1 MKNNEVKALLA
12 VSVIA
17 VPLVFSTGC
26 GKKTEAPADTASTVA
41 VTETMVA
48 ETIEDGLAN
57 MGIELETEVSVDE
70 TLDESMAG
78 TYYVIAEDGISA
90 YSEDSSESEVAD
102 TFPYDTEL
110 TVLGMSTDTNLF
122 KVSNADGT
130 YVWVSSEGL
139 DTVRGGLQESV
150 SEEPAPDETDTA
162 TSSTASDGSDFTLE
176 SVREQDWYKNLS
188 PEAQKSVDD
197 AIRNGGS
204 SGNSMVNPNWDNG
217 QYSGGTSTDVPWS
230 DITTGNGDYS
240 DLPPCKLD
248 Q

>member
-1 MKNNEVKALLA
+1 MKRNEFKALLA

-78 TYYVIAEDGISA
+78 TYYVISEDGISA

-102 TFPYDTEL
+102 TFSYDTEL

-130 YVWVSSEGL
+130 CVWVSSEGL

-150 SEEPAPDETDTA
+150 SEEPAPDETDT
-162 TSSTASDGSDFTLE
+162 TTSTASNSSGFTLE

-217 QYSGGTSTDVPWS
+217 QYDRGDGSETTWS
-230 DITTGNGDYS
+230 NITTGSGNHDGII
-240 DLPPCKLD
+240 PNKLD

>member
-1 MKNNEVKALLA
+1 MKRNEFKALLA

-26 GKKTEAPADTASTVA
+26 GKKTDNTAVEPTVQA
-41 VTETMVA
+41 EITATIEEQA
-48 ETIEDGLAN
+48 ETIE
-57 MGIELETEVSVDE
+57 ESVEESIPDITFDE

-78 TYYVIAEDGISA
+78 TYYVISEDGISA

-122 KVSNADGT
+122 KVSNADGS

-150 SEEPAPDETDTA
+150 SEEPAPEETDTA

-230 DITTGNGDYS
+230 NITTGDGDYS
-240 DLPPCKLD
+240 GLIPSKLD

>member
-1 MKNNEVKALLA
+1 MKRNEFKALLA

-17 VPLVFSTGC
+17 VPLVFATGC
-26 GKKTEAPADTASTVA
+26 GKKTDNTAVEPTVQA
-41 VTETMVA
+41 EITATIEEQA
-48 ETIEDGLAN
+48 ETIE
-57 MGIELETEVSVDE
+57 ESVEESIPDITFDE

-78 TYYVIAEDGISA
+78 TYYVIVEDGISA
-90 YSEDSSESEVAD
+90 YSEDSYESEVAD

-122 KVSNADGT
+122 KVSNADGS

-162 TSSTASDGSDFTLE
+162 TEGSETASSGDTLE
-176 SVREQDWYKNLS
+176 DVKKQDWYKSLT
-188 PEAQKSVDD
+188 PAERAALDD
-197 AIRNGGS
+197 YFKN
-204 SGNSMVNPNWDNG
+204 GNSGGGVDPNWDNG

-230 DITTGNGDYS
+230 NITTGNGDYS
-240 DLPPCKLD
+240 GLIPSKLD
-248 Q
+248 

>member
-1 MKNNEVKALLA
+1 MKRNEFKALLA
-12 VSVIA
+12 VSVIT

-57 MGIELETEVSVDE
+57 MGIELETKVSIDE
-70 TLDESMAG
+70 TLDKSMAG
-78 TYYVIAEDGISA
+78 TYYVISEDGISA
-90 YSEDSSESEVAD
+90 YGENDLDSDVVE
-102 TFPYDTEL
+102 TIPYDTEL

-130 YVWVSSEGL
+130 YVWVSSDGL

-150 SEEPAPDETDTA
+150 SEEPAPDESDTA
-162 TSSTASDGSDFTLE
+162 TKGSETASNGDTLE
-176 SVREQDWYKNLS
+176 DIKKQDWYQSLTPAERAS
-188 PEAQKSVDD
+188 LDD
-197 AIRNGGS
+197 YFKNGGN
-204 SGNSMVNPNWDNG
+204 SGGGVDPNWDNG
-217 QYSGGTSTDVPWS
+217 QYDGGDGSETVWS
-230 DITTGNGDYS
+230 DIITGNGDYS
-240 DLPPCKLD
+240 DLIPSKLD

>member
-1 MKNNEVKALLA
+1 MKNNEVKAFLA

-17 VPLVFSTGC
+17 VPLVFATGC

-78 TYYVIAEDGISA
+78 TYYVITEDGISA

-130 YVWVSSEGL
+130 YVWVSSDGL

-150 SEEPAPDETDTA
+150 SEEPAPDETDT
-162 TSSTASDGSDFTLE
+162 TTKGSETASGGDTLE
-176 SVREQDWYKNLS
+176 DIKKQDWYQSLTPAERAS
-188 PEAQKSVDD
+188 LDD
-197 AIRNGGS
+197 YFKNGGN
-204 SGNSMVNPNWDNG
+204 SGGGVNPNWDNG

-230 DITTGNGDYS
+230 DIETGNNDYS
-240 DLPPCKLD
+240 GSTKHKLD
-248 Q
+248 

>member
-26 GKKTEAPADTASTVA
+26 GKKTEATADTASTVA
-41 VTETMVA
+41 VTETLVA
-48 ETIEDGLAN
+48 ETIEDGLPN

-78 TYYVIAEDGISA
+78 TYYVISEDGISA

-110 TVLGMSTDTNLF
+110 TVLGMSIDTNLF

-130 YVWVSSEGL
+130 YVWVSSDGL

-150 SEEPAPDETDTA
+150 SEEPAPDETDTE
-162 TSSTASDGSDFTLE
+162 TSTASNSSGFTLE

-197 AIRNGGS
+197 CIRNGGS

-230 DITTGNGDYS
+230 DVTIGDGSGLTTGVT
-240 DLPPCKLD
+240 LD
-248 Q
+248 

>member
-17 VPLVFSTGC
+17 VPLVFATGC

-57 MGIELETEVSVDE
+57 MGIELETEVSIDE

-78 TYYVIAEDGISA
+78 TYYVISEDGISA

-130 YVWVSSEGL
+130 YVWVSSDGL

-150 SEEPAPDETDTA
+150 SEEPAPEETDTE
-162 TSSTASDGSDFTLE
+162 TKGSETASNGDTLE
-176 SVREQDWYKNLS
+176 DIKKQDWYQSLTPAERAS
-188 PEAQKSVDD
+188 LDD
-197 AIRNGGS
+197 YFKNGGN
-204 SGNSMVNPNWDNG
+204 SGGGVNPNWDNG
-217 QYSGGTSTDVPWS
+217 QYDRGDGSETTWS
-230 DITTGNGDYS
+230 NIETGKGDYS
-240 DLPPCKLD
+240 DLIPSKLD

>member
-1 MKNNEVKALLA
+1 MKRNEFKALLA

-17 VPLVFSTGC
+17 VPLVFATGC

-57 MGIELETEVSVDE
+57 MGIELETEVSIDE

-78 TYYVIAEDGISA
+78 TYYVISEDGISA

-150 SEEPAPDETDTA
+150 SEEPAPDETDTE
-162 TSSTASDGSDFTLE
+162 TSTASNSSGFTLE

-197 AIRNGGS
+197 CIRNGGS
-204 SGNSMVNPNWDNG
+204 SGGSMVNPNWDNG

-230 DITTGNGDYS
+230 NITMGNGDYS
-240 DLPPCKLD
+240 GVPKHKLD
-248 Q
+248 

>member
-17 VPLVFSTGC
+17 VPLVFATGC

-78 TYYVIAEDGISA
+78 TYYVISEDGISA
-90 YSEDSSESEVAD
+90 YGENDLDSDVVE
-102 TFPYDTEL
+102 TIPYDTEL
-110 TVLGMSTDTNLF
+110 TVLGMSTETRLF
-122 KVSNADGT
+122 KVQLADST
-130 YVWVSSEGL
+130 EASSLWVSSEHL
-139 DTVRGGLQESV
+139 DTVRGGMQESANEDSAV
-150 SEEPAPDETDTA
+150 EENSTQTSENTGNLP
-162 TSSTASDGSDFTLE
+162 SSFAG
-176 SVREQDWYKNLS
+176 QDWYEALS
-188 PEAQKSVDD
+188 PAEKAEVDEALNNARTGVGGVDPNWAD
-197 AIRNGGS
+197 GKYE
-204 SGNSMVNPNWDNG
+204 SGNGKPAVVVGNDLG
-217 QYSGGTSTDVPWS
+217 DGSGL
-230 DITTGNGDYS
+230 TTGVTV
-240 DLPPCKLD
+240 

>member
-1 MKNNEVKALLA
+1 MKRNEFKALLA

-57 MGIELETEVSVDE
+57 MGIELETEVSVDK

-150 SEEPAPDETDTA
+150 SEEPAPDESDT
-162 TSSTASDGSDFTLE
+162 TTSTASNSSGFTLE

-217 QYSGGTSTDVPWS
+217 QYDRGNGDVPAGG
-230 DITTGNGDYS
+230 DIIIGNGDYS

-248 Q
+248 

>member
-17 VPLVFSTGC
+17 VPLVFATGC

-57 MGIELETEVSVDE
+57 MGIELETEVSIDK

-78 TYYVIAEDGISA
+78 TYYVISEDGISA
-90 YSEDSSESEVAD
+90 YSEDSSESEVAE

-130 YVWVSSEGL
+130 YVWVSSDGL

-150 SEEPAPDETDTA
+150 SEEPAPDESDTA
-162 TSSTASDGSDFTLE
+162 TKGSETASNGDTLE
-176 SVREQDWYKNLS
+176 DIKKQDWYQSLTPAERAS
-188 PEAQKSVDD
+188 LDD
-197 AIRNGGS
+197 YFKNGGN
-204 SGNSMVNPNWDNG
+204 SGGGVNPNWDNG

-230 DITTGNGDYS
+230 NITTGDNDYS
-240 DLPPCKLD
+240 DSTKHKLD
-248 Q
+248 

>member
-78 TYYVIAEDGISA
+78 TYYVISEDGISA

-122 KVSNADGT
+122 KVSNADGS

-150 SEEPAPDETDTA
+150 SEEPAPEETDTA
-162 TSSTASDGSDFTLE
+162 TSSTTSDGSDFTLE

-188 PEAQKSVDD
+188 PEAQKSVDE
-197 AIRNGGS
+197 ALRNGGS

-230 DITTGNGDYS
+230 NITMGNGDYS
-240 DLPPCKLD
+240 GIPSHTVD
-248 Q
+248 

>member
-1 MKNNEVKALLA
+1 MKRNEFKALLA

-78 TYYVIAEDGISA
+78 TYYVISEDGISA

-130 YVWVSSEGL
+130 YVWVSSDGL
-139 DTVRGGLQESV
+139 DTVRGGLQESEN
-150 SEEPAPDETDTA
+150 EEPAPEETDTA
-162 TSSTASDGSDFTLE
+162 TSSTTSDGSDFTLE

-197 AIRNGGS
+197 CIRNGGS
-204 SGNSMVNPNWDNG
+204 SGGSMVDPNWDNG
-217 QYSGGTSTDVPWS
+217 KYSGGTSTDVPWS
-230 DITTGNGDYS
+230 NITMGNGDYS
-240 DLPPCKLD
+240 GIPSHTVD
-248 Q
+248 